1 MAHLIELEIEGVVHV
16 LELEV
21 EAAGQA
27 ETRQRSERE

>member
-1 MAHLIELEIEGVVHV
+1 MAHLLELEIEGVAHV